1 MVTIMVVETTVRV
14 VVHYIA
20 AVEPFK
26 DAHAD
31 RSETVGQLKA
41 RVLDVFGL
49 TEGPTPEGST
59 VSYTLYHHKTPLE
72 NLQQALGDLAGE
84 HHELELKLVQ
94 QITQG

>member
-1 MVTIMVVETTVRV
+1 MVVETTLRV
-14 VVHYIA
+14 TVHYIA

-31 RSETVGQLKA
+31 RSETVGHLKA
-41 RVLDVFGL
+41 RVLLAFGL
-49 TEGPTPEGST
+49 TEGSTPEGPT
-59 VSYTLYHHKTPLE
+59 VSYTLYHNKTPLE
-72 NLQQALGDLAGE
+72 NLQQTLGELAGE

>member
-1 MVTIMVVETTVRV
+1 MVVETTISVI
-14 VVHYIA
+14 VHYVA
-20 AVEPFK
+20 AAKPFE

-31 RSETVGQLKA
+31 RSETVGHLKA
-41 RVLDVFGL
+41 RVLDAFGL
-49 TEGPTPEGST
+49 TEGPSPEGST

-72 NLQQALGDLAGE
+72 NLQQTLGNVAGE